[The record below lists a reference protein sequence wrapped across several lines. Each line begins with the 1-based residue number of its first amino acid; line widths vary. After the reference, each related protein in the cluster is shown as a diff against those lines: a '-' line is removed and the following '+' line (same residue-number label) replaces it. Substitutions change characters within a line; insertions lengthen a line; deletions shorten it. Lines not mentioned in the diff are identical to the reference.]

1 MYIYEFW
8 YRNVYIRHKVWGW
21 HLLLEQNVKYDKIST
36 QEFYDTTISHG
47 TKYSRINQVK
57 FVKDNL

>member
-36 QEFYDTTISHG
+36 QEFYMIQLFHMGQS
-47 TKYSRINQVK
+47 IQE
-57 FVKDNL
+57 

>member
-21 HLLLEQNVKYDKIST
+21 HLLLEQNVKYKIST
-36 QEFYDTTISHG
+36 QEFYMIQLFHMGQS
-47 TKYSRINQVK
+47 IQE
-57 FVKDNL
+57 